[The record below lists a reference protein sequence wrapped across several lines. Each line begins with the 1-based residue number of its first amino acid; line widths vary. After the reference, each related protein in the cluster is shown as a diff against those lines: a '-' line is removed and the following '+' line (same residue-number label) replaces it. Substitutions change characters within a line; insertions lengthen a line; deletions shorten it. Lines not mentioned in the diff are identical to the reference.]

1 MSDIDRLE
9 ARLSLRLPDSL
20 FGLLHKISLSTGLS
34 VSELVRRAI
43 IKWICSAPDEFPLE
57 LKAPI
62 ARLDIQNTISLV
74 KDIRYIYHKA
84 REAEKALNELK
95 IEAKRDRFPPHV
107 VRVLESLERVIAEK
121 CERFD
126 LWLRKEGLSSLE

>member
-20 FGLLHKISLSTGLS
+20 FSLLHKISLNTGLS

-43 IKWICSAPDEFPLE
+43 VKWVCSAPDELPLE

-74 KDIRYIYHKA
+74 KDIRFIYHKA
-84 REAEKALNELK
+84 REAEAMLRELK
-95 IEAKRDRFPPHV
+95 LETKRDRFPPHV
-107 VRVLESLERVIAEK
+107 IKVLESLEKAIAEK
-121 CERFD
+121 AERFD